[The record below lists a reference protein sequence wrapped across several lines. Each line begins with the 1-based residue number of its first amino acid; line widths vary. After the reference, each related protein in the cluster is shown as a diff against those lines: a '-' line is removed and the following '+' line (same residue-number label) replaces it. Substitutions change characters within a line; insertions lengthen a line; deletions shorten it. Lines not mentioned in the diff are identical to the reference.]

1 MRFIGNKELITTAII
16 DLLEE
21 KGLVSLQHNLFSEV
35 KEVKN
40 PLTFFD
46 AFCGTGAVAD
56 SIKSKFN
63 LVVNDMIKWSVIYT
77 KGRLTSPECDFDK
90 LGFDPFHFL
99 NNNNEVRQ
107 NFFYKNYSPGGSER
121 MYFTPENAERIDYFR
136 ETIEQWKNQDLIDD
150 SEYSFL
156 LASLI
161 ESISYVSNTA
171 GVYGAFLKHWDPR
184 AKKSII
190 FQKVESNKSKPLGIQ
205 TFNGKIEEII
215 EDVACDILYLDPP
228 YTQNQY
234 GTQYHLLQTLVLN
247 DAPTISPITGSR
259 PTTPMR
265 SDWSKDYKSHI
276 LFDRIIAKTRAKH
289 IIFSYSVDG
298 FLSKSF
304 IEASLK
310 RYGKSETY
318 TCKKLSY
325 GKYTNFKSRRG
336 KEHFEYLFYVEKKE
350 KMDVKYESPL
360 NYIGSK
366 AKMIDELKCYFPKNF
381 SHFIDAFGGGFNV
394 GINSKS
400 DRIVYNELN
409 HFVKDLVESFRVND
423 TYQYLLYMKRIIKK
437 YNLKTQDSESY
448 NNIRNYYNSLPFAK
462 RDPKLL
468 FTIILYGFNQ
478 QIRFNSDHG
487 FNNPVG
493 MRWFNDKVLEKMISF
508 SRIAKEKNIE
518 FKSTDYSDLIEVFNN
533 ESFVYLDPPYRLTT
547 GAYNDGKRG
556 FNGWGIEEEQRLFDF
571 ADLLDSKSIRFMI
584 SYVLEHKG
592 KVNEELKNWIQ
603 SNGYHLISVNDVPGI
618 QRKEVLIVNYNNNNN
633 GNPSLFNKQ
642 QVSTIRKNG
651 TVIQQLIIN

>member
-21 KGLVSLQHNLFSEV
+21 KGLVCIQPNLFSEF
-35 KEVKN
+35 KEVEK

-56 SIKSKFN
+56 SLKRHLN
-63 LVVNDMIKWSVIYT
+63 LVINDMIKWSVVYT
-77 KGRLTSPECDFDK
+77 KGRLNSANCDFKK
-90 LGFDPFHFL
+90 LGFNPFTFL
-99 NNNNEVRQ
+99 NSNNEIRK
-107 NFFYKNYSPGGSER
+107 NFFYNNYSEGGSKR
-121 MYFTPENAERIDYFR
+121 MYFTPKNAGRIDYFR
-136 ETIEQWKNQDLIDD
+136 ETIEQWKNESLISD

-161 ESISYVSNTA
+161 ESISFVSNTA

-184 AKKSII
+184 AKKPII
-190 FQKVESNKSKPLGIQ
+190 FQKVESNQSNPLHIK
-205 TFNGKIEEII
+205 TFNDKIEDII
-215 EDVACDILYLDPP
+215 EDVDCDILYLDPP

-247 DAPTISPITGSR
+247 DAPPISPITGSR

-276 LFDRIIAKTRAKH
+276 LFDKIIAKTKAKH
-289 IIFSYSVDG
+289 IVFSYSVDG

-318 TCKKLSY
+318 ICKKISY
-325 GKYTNFKSRRG
+325 NKYTNFKSRRG

-350 KMDVKYESPL
+350 IKEVKYESPL

-366 AKMIDELKCYFPKNF
+366 AKMIDEIECYFPKKYSN
-381 SHFIDAFGGGFNV
+381 FIDAFGGGFNV
-394 GINSKS
+394 GVNSKS
-400 DRIVYNELN
+400 DEVIYNELN
-409 HFVKDLVESFRVND
+409 HFVKDLVESFKLNE
-423 TYQYLLYMKRIIKK
+423 TYQYLLYMRRTINK
-437 YNLKTQDSESY
+437 YNLKEQDAESY
-448 NNIRNYYNSLPFAK
+448 IKARDYYNSLPFKK

-468 FTIILYGFNQ
+468 YTIILYGFNQ
-478 QIRFNSDHG
+478 QIRFNGDHD

-508 SRIAKEKNIE
+508 SRIVKEKNIL
-518 FKSTDYSDLIEVFNN
+518 FRNTDYSKLDEIMNN
-533 ESFVYLDPPYRLTT
+533 DSFVYFDPPYRLTT
-547 GAYNDGKRG
+547 GSYNDGKRG
-556 FNGWGIEEEQRLFDF
+556 FNGWGIEEEKRLFNF
-571 ADLLDSKSIRFMI
+571 ADFLNRKSIRFMI
-584 SYVLEHKG
+584 SYVIEHKG
-592 KVNEELKNWIQ
+592 NVNEELKEWIQ
-603 SNGYHLISVNDVPGI
+603 TKGYRLVNVNEVPGI
-618 QRKEVLIVNYNNNNN
+618 QRKEVLIVNYDKY
-633 GNPSLFNKQ
+633 GNTSFCNKE
-642 QVSTIRKNG
+642 QVSTVYKDWA
-651 TVIQQLIIN
+651 VIQ